1 MTFSMIK
8 YPCSYFLTIVV
19 CLSFTGCNMKTK
31 ENNQLRNDKIVEVG
45 GPFENKEFIY
55 YGIPKIM
62 SQVDTS
68 PGWTQQ
74 GQKILLTGIIYQN
87 DGKTPASDVL
97 MYYYHTNTDGRYVH
111 KTEERRSMPPN
122 TLGQTHGYIRGWVKT
137 DTTGRYSIYTVR
149 PAAYPTYEE
158 PEHIHVTIKEP
169 GNINEYYID
178 DFVFDDDKFLT
189 QENRQRMENRCGSGI
204 VKLVQT
210 GELSIGER
218 NITLGLNIPD
228 YPVRSQ

>member
-1 MTFSMIK
+1 
-8 YPCSYFLTIVV
+8 
-19 CLSFTGCNMKTK
+19 
-31 ENNQLRNDKIVEVG
+31 
-45 GPFENKEFIY
+45 
-55 YGIPKIM
+55 M

-68 PGWTQQ
+68 PGWTQE

-149 PAAYPTYEE
+149 PAAYPDYEE

-178 DFVFDDDKFLT
+178 DFLFDDDKFLT
-189 QENRQRMENRCGSGI
+189 QEKRQRMENRCGSGI